1 MVFLPMNIKE
11 VKARGWD
18 EVDFVYVMGDSYVDH
33 PSFGAAIITRVL
45 EDCGYK
51 VAVLSQPDWKNDT
64 DFLQFGKPR
73 LGFFVTAGN
82 IDSMVAHY
90 TVAKRKRSDDAY
102 TAGGKN
108 GKRPDRAV
116 TVYSNIIRRL
126 YPDSVIIIVK
136 KRLCLVNNALFTSYR
151 YRSSL
156 MKRKRTEITSAKA
169 TTVMSN

>member
-1 MVFLPMNIKE
+1 M
-11 VKARGWD
+11 
-18 EVDFVYVMGDSYVDH
+18 
-33 PSFGAAIITRVL
+33 L

-51 VAVLSQPDWKNDT
+51 VAVLSQPDWKNDA

-126 YPDSVIIIVK
+126 YPDSVIIIGG
-136 KRLCLVNNALFTSYR
+136 LEA
-151 YRSSL
+151 SL
-156 MKRKRTEITSAKA
+156 RRFAHYDYWKN
-169 TTVMSN
+169 TVMPSVLLTVKQILFLTEWASRKLLKWQSACRRVIP